1 MDNYEKNFGMT
12 YEEAIKVILDIP
24 IYGNDYSYDISKYQT
39 AKALAIHALEEQKKI
54 EKIIDELNSLGN

>member
-1 MDNYEKNFGMT
+1 MT